1 MSISLNLLT
10 DKRLRVRRSEA
21 PAYLGIS
28 QRQLDYRIAQKEIRT
43 VRDGDAVFISMAELR
58 RYASTNH
65 PSVQKKARKEAE

>member
-1 MSISLNLLT
+1 MPISRNVAT

-28 QRQLDYRIAQKEIRT
+28 QRQLDYRIANKELRT

-58 RYASTNH
+58 RYALTNH
-65 PSVQKKARKEAE
+65 PPIRNKARKEAE